1 MALVPE
7 SLAHFAGDSGF
18 IPLTDDD
25 GKPIII
31 TAIVLLSRQDDD
43 AVQAFCQMVL
53 DGRQGD

>member
-1 MALVPE
+1 MKE
-7 SLAHFAGDSGF
+7 RMAHFAGDSGF
-18 IPLTDDD
+18 IPLTDDG